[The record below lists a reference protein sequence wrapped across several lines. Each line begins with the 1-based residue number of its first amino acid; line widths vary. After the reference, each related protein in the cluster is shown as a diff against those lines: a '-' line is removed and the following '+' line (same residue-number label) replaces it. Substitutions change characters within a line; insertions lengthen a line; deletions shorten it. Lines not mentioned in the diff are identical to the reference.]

1 MYQQQVDAAQEN
13 QGIAPEDYKNL
24 PLPEDYEITQLLGDV
39 ISVEYLD
46 TAEDG
51 KSLIR
56 NGIILPGQI
65 VDNRAWRIARVML
78 VGPDCKTV
86 KKGDTVIFPGDRG
99 LQALQRNG
107 KMMVFLS
114 ENRIFGICEPINFT
128 PKAEPVSVL
137 PPIKRKVLKKKQ

>member
-1 MYQQQVDAAQEN
+1 MYQQQVNAVQEN
-13 QGIAPEDYKNL
+13 QGISPEDYKNL

-56 NGIILPGQI
+56 NGIVLPGQI

-107 KMMVFLS
+107 KLMVFLS
-114 ENRIFGICEPINFT
+114 ENRIFGICEPINFI
-128 PKAEPVSVL
+128 PKVEVVSVL